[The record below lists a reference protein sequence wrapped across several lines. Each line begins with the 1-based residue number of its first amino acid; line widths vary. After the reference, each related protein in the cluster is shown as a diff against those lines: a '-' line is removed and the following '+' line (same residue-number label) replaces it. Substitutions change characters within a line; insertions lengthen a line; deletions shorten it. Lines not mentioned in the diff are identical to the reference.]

1 MGQLSFWHA
10 QQSEALR
17 QIDLLGDSMVRE
29 MARLEAQIARL
40 EANLADVNLTESV
53 APPDHA
59 APETQRESPRNFPQA
74 A

>member
-17 QIDLLGDSMVRE
+17 QIELLGDSMVRE
-29 MARLEAQIARL
+29 MARLEAQIALL
-40 EANLADVNLTESV
+40 EANLAESV
-53 APPDHA
+53 APPVHA
-59 APETQRESPRNFPQA
+59 APETQREPSRNFPQA